1 MAIRTGSS
9 AAINVADNGLGL
21 VDFHAPQSFFTGAK
35 FNVQGN
41 VQVSRSGQSGYGGPA
56 NTAQLRLKFNLDVGA
71 YRFDP
76 QNETWTT
83 DQTTDRYFFV
93 GQLGQISSGFDVSI
107 PLDITTPPLPD
118 DSETLDC
125 DIDADFI
132 NGVGTSL
139 NTAFSASS
147 PHTFL
152 GCALTTALTND
163 AYQNKLLY
171 QGETSLDNTEP
182 FNQGTLVF
190 GTVNGLG
197 SNEAS

>member
-1 MAIRTGSS
+1 MDHRSS
-9 AAINVADNGLGL
+9 
-21 VDFHAPQSFFTGAK
+21 
-35 FNVQGN
+35 
-41 VQVSRSGQSGYGGPA
+41 
-56 NTAQLRLKFNLDVGA
+56 
-71 YRFDP
+71 
-76 QNETWTT
+76 
-83 DQTTDRYFFV
+83 TDRYFFV

-182 FNQGTLVF
+182 FNQGT
-190 GTVNGLG
+190 GLWHSEWPG
-197 SNEAS
+197 LQ

>member
-1 MAIRTGSS
+1 M
-9 AAINVADNGLGL
+9 
-21 VDFHAPQSFFTGAK
+21 
-35 FNVQGN
+35 
-41 VQVSRSGQSGYGGPA
+41 
-56 NTAQLRLKFNLDVGA
+56 
-71 YRFDP
+71 
-76 QNETWTT
+76 
-83 DQTTDRYFFV
+83 
-93 GQLGQISSGFDVSI
+93 SI

-197 SNEAS
+197 SNEGLPDHTEPLSEWGGDMGHGHLGEPLQ